1 MNMNVDQIKELIKN
15 HNPFA
20 GQTIVKSHQIWE
32 NTFADVPTINNH
44 VSDIVFSALEL
55 INSGKRQSVIGITI
69 VGDKGIGKTQVISRI
84 RHHLQQK
91 PEKPEKKG
99 IFIYVGE
106 YSGTNIKSVFL
117 KKLSESMKKTG
128 SMDRIT
134 QWQEIATH
142 LLNETFSDKDYS
154 PYQYIN
160 HFTEKPDLNI
170 EEGIKEFDLE
180 KRIQEFNFKKRIQRI
195 LQVRSDIND
204 LYLIKGI
211 LLTLIP
217 KYSDYAV
224 RWLAG
229 QELTQA
235 QLEAMDLP
243 PVKDN
248 AGEAFNQACELLKI
262 ISKYKTPVICFDEL
276 DSINDDVTPS
286 GKTLSQIVASLG
298 KELSNSLERCILL
311 FAMYPLTWK
320 DEIESLPR
328 TDAIVDR
335 IADYPHQGEPIA
347 LNPLKGDQI
356 LELVKTWLNNFYQKH
371 NINPTDP
378 LYPFEEDDLINLG
391 RERLNARKVL
401 NWCADKWSSL
411 TFSSEQQVSENITV
425 TDNKANITSDQ
436 AGKEHNLVKIA
447 FTSELEEVNSKIDSL
462 IDDNQ
467 AIAISDALGFCFH
480 HLVGETIDHFKIEK
494 FELLPKTKLCF
505 KIIGLDNDAPITI
518 GVAVAQHSNMQSL
531 GAVLKQL
538 VDYQKYQFT
547 RGCLVRSKD
556 TSPGARGVKT
566 DLGIL
571 LNEKG
576 GKRVNFNAD
585 DISQIIALRE
595 LYKDRQ
601 DYDLTEEQI
610 WQFAKQ
616 EKIITENYLV
626 KEILSAPPGKKPDNL
641 TDEDADL

>member
-1 MNMNVDQIKELIKN
+1 MNMNVDQINELIKN

-44 VSDIVFSALEL
+44 ASDAVFSALEL
-55 INSGKRQSVIGITI
+55 INSGQRQSVVGITI

-84 RHHLQQK
+84 RHHLQK
-91 PEKPEKKG
+91 ENSG
-99 IFIYVGE
+99 IFIYVSE
-106 YSGTNIKSVFL
+106 YSGTNVKSVFL
-117 KKLSESMKKTG
+117 KRLSESMKKIG
-128 SMDRIT
+128 SLPKIS
-134 QWQEIATH
+134 QWQEIAT
-142 LLNETFSDKDYS
+142 LLINEASGKNLL
-154 PYQYIN
+154 PARYISY
-160 HFTEKPDLNI
+160 FTERPD
-170 EEGIKEFDLE
+170 FE
-180 KRIQEFNFKKRIQRI
+180 KRIEEFNFEKRIQRI

-276 DSINDDVTPS
+276 DSTDRDSS
-286 GKTLSQIVASLG
+286 GLKLSHTVPSLG
-298 KELSNSLERCILL
+298 KDLSNSLERCILL
-311 FAMYPLTWK
+311 FAMYPHTWQDDIK
-320 DEIESLPR
+320 SLPR
-328 TDAIVDR
+328 TEAVVDR
-335 IADYPHQGEPIA
+335 IADYPQQGEPVA
-347 LNPLKGDQI
+347 LNRLNGDQI

-371 NINPTDP
+371 NINPPDP
-378 LYPFEEDDLINLG
+378 LYPFTADQLKNWG
-391 RERLNARKVL
+391 RERLTVRQVL
-401 NWCADKWSSL
+401 QECDKYWRSL
-411 TFSSEQQVSENITV
+411 TFSSEQSEHPVTDNITV
-425 TDNKANITSDQ
+425 TENTDNIIENNAV
-436 AGKEHNLVKIA
+436 KENNLTKIA

-462 IDDNQ
+462 MNDNQ
-467 AIAISDALGFCFH
+467 VIIDALGFCFT
-480 HLVGETIDHFKIEK
+480 HLVGKTIERFNIEKIEPLK
-494 FELLPKTKLCF
+494 INYCF
-505 KIIGLDNDAPITI
+505 KIFGTDHNTPITI
-518 GVAVAQHSNMQSL
+518 GVAVSQYSNMQSL

-538 VDYQKYQFT
+538 VNYEKHKLT

-556 TSPGARGVKT
+556 TSPGARGVRQQL
-566 DLGIL
+566 DVL

-576 GKRVNFNAD
+576 GEWVSFKEEH
-585 DISQIIALRE
+585 ISQIIALRE
-595 LYKDRQ
+595 LYQNRA

-610 WQFAKQ
+610 WQFASH

-626 KEILSAPPGKKPDNL
+626 KEILSAPPGKEPDNL